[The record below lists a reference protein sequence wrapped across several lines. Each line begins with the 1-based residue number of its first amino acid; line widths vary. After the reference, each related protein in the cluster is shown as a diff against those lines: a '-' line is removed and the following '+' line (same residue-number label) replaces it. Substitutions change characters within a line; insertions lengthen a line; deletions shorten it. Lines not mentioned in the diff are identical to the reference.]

1 MTSSTHTKQMITP
14 TSTATLLLLT
24 AVIKMVPVNI
34 PNANMVQQVTTG
46 VPPASLQARRTTTHY
61 GPAF

>member
-1 MTSSTHTKQMITP
+1 MINP
-14 TSTATLLLLT
+14 ASTATLLLLT

-34 PNANMVQQVTTG
+34 PNANMIQQVTTN
-46 VPPASLQARRTTTHY
+46 VPPASLQAKRTTTHY

>member
-1 MTSSTHTKQMITP
+1 MINP
-14 TSTATLLLLT
+14 ASTATLLLLT

-34 PNANMVQQVTTG
+34 PNANMVQQATTD
-46 VPPASLQARRTTTHY
+46 VPPASLQAKRTTTHY